1 MMTPIT
7 PPQAEGPSVLRQAS
21 FLEKLFT
28 ATPVILSV
36 LATVLAGLSSRE
48 LTLAHY
54 YRSLATQD
62 QSKAG
67 DQWNSFAARR
77 IRGTTLEMT
86 RDLLETMSQ
95 PDHVEA
101 ARLEQAAARLAADFD
116 NADKEAQRLSR
127 AVEAAQPD
135 LGPTAAP
142 LQAAARQL
150 EQFLHDN
157 GSKAD
162 MAREEIRLALKRD
175 RVKEAFRYL
184 GTDKLPEIEAHKLDN
199 EAIEKAAQA
208 VAADQ
213 PETALERMALRIPLD
228 QLMEAIH
235 SAEENAKEFEDKGKP
250 VGKTLDEIAG
260 LVNREVA
267 LVRPFYREARDVQ
280 AALADV
286 PANGSKAVGDLRAA
300 AAAVERT
307 ATAIKTTADEL
318 DSDFKAARHDYTA
331 RRYRREAQYNQEV
344 AYLYEVLVRQLS
356 AESEVHRRKSAHYF
370 YAMLGAQAGVT
381 IATLAM
387 AMRYRSILW
396 SLASVFG
403 VSALLFASYVFMGM

>member
-1 MMTPIT
+1 MMTPAI
-7 PPQAEGPSVLRQAS
+7 PPSAQGPAAPERSGV
-21 FLEKLFT
+21 LEKLFT
-28 ATPVILSV
+28 STPVILSV

-67 DQWNSFAARR
+67 DQWNFFAARR
-77 IRGTTLEMT
+77 IRGTSLEMT

-101 ARLEQAAARLAADFD
+101 ARLELAATRLAADFGRAEKD
-116 NADKEAQRLSR
+116 AQRLSA
-127 AVEAAQPD
+127 AVDSAGSD
-135 LGPTAAP
+135 LGTAAGP
-142 LQAAARQL
+142 LQAAAHQL
-150 EQFLHDN
+150 DQFLHEN
-157 GSKAD
+157 LSRAD
-162 MAREEIRLALKRD
+162 GARDKIRLALQRD
-175 RVKEAFRYL
+175 DVKEALRYL
-184 GTDKLPEIEAHKLDN
+184 GTDKVPEIEAHKTDD
-199 EAIEKAAQA
+199 ERIQKAAQA
-208 VAADQ
+208 VAAQ
-213 PETALERMALRIPLD
+213 KPEAELERLALGIPVD
-228 QLMEAIH
+228 QLQEAIH
-235 SAEENAKEFEDKGKP
+235 NAEENAKEFEDRGKP

-260 LVNREVA
+260 LVGREVA
-267 LVRPFYREARDVQ
+267 LVRPFHRAARDVQ
-280 AALADV
+280 AALAEV
-286 PANGSKAVGDLRAA
+286 PANGGMAVGDMRTA

-307 ATAIKTTADEL
+307 AAEIKTTADEL

-331 RRYRREAQYNQEV
+331 RRYRREALYNQDV
-344 AYLYEVLVRQLS
+344 AYLYEVLVRRLS

-387 AMRYRSILW
+387 AMRYRSVLW

-403 VSALLFASYVFMGM
+403 MSALLFASYVFLGM